1 MEVETI
7 PEYIE
12 MYHRERN
19 ALKAKTAEKD
29 KVISQMGD
37 KQEKQ
42 RKVQKLALFF
52 FFLVFFFF
60 LAAFISQF
68 LEWVDL

>member
-1 MEVETI
+1 MLFLSFFFFFLNHLIRLQMEVETI

-29 KVISQMGD
+29 KVISQLAD

-42 RKVQKLALFF
+42 RKVGIIPL
-52 FFLVFFFF
+52 
-60 LAAFISQF
+60 
-68 LEWVDL
+68 